1 MKTLAL
7 TGGGSAGHVVP
18 NLALLPALRERFR
31 LAYIGTG
38 GIERELLKNTGV
50 PFYTIRA
57 AKLVR
62 GSLLKN
68 IALPLHFLR
77 SVREAKRAL
86 QRAGADALFS
96 KGGYVALP
104 AVIAARL
111 LRLPVLTHESDL
123 TPGLA
128 NRIIARLCPAV
139 LTSFPETAKALK
151 RGKFTGPPVRQELFG
166 GDRAA
171 ARAKYGF
178 AGDAP
183 VLLAFGGGSG
193 SAALNAALEGA
204 LPQLLPAL
212 RILHICGKGRG
223 AAPREGYLPL
233 SYEKDMAAAYACADF
248 VLARAGSNT
257 LFEVLALKK
266 PALFV
271 PLENRRSRGD
281 QVQNALYFEERGLC
295 RVLRERDLS
304 PASLARAIDAL
315 QRDTALRRRVAQ
327 NSVKCGNDA
336 IVAAICELFRNER
349 GEESGAGRR
358 PKAERR
364 G

>member
-18 NLALLPALRERFR
+18 NLALLPALREKFR
-31 LAYIGTG
+31 LAYIGTD
-38 GIERELLKNTGV
+38 GIERELLKNAGV

-62 GSLLKN
+62 GSLAKN
-68 IALPLHFLR
+68 LFLPFRFAR

-86 QRAGADALFS
+86 KEAGADALFS

-104 AVIAARL
+104 AVIAARQ

-128 NRIIARLCPAV
+128 NKIAARLCPAV
-139 LTSFPETAKALK
+139 LTSFPETANALK
-151 RGKFTGPPVRQELFG
+151 NGRFTGPPLREELLH

-171 ARAKYGF
+171 ARRKYGF
-178 AGDAP
+178 AGDTP

-204 LPQLLPAL
+204 LPRLLSSF
-212 RILHICGKGRG
+212 RILHIRGKGG
-223 AAPREGYLPL
+223 GAPREGYLPL
-233 SYEKDMAAAYACADF
+233 PYEKDMAAAYACADL

-257 LFEVLALKK
+257 VFEVLALKK

-304 PASLARAIDAL
+304 SASLARELFAL
-315 QRDTALRRRVAQ
+315 QGDAALRRRLAENAVRR
-327 NSVKCGNDA
+327 GNEA
-336 IVAAICELFRNER
+336 IVAAVCGLFPEGPAAPSETGQKR
-349 GEESGAGRR
+349 G
-358 PKAERR
+358 
-364 G
+364 